1 MTKLE
6 IFFASLSAL
15 FMITTYIFAMK
26 ARKYAKLCD
35 EVNLIEKV
43 ENCILNDK
51 ELNNRESFNI
61 EDVKQIITFSVDEKI
76 IQQALFDLYRKGKIF
91 YEQNIENY
99 KNINNCIEFTTEI
112 AKLFGK

>member
-1 MTKLE
+1 MEVVE
-6 IFFASLSAL
+6 IVFGSLSVIGAIISFL
-15 FMITTYIFAMK
+15 C
-26 ARKYAKLCD
+26 ARKSKKYSKTCD
-35 EVNLIEKV
+35 EITLIEKV
-43 ENCILNDK
+43 QEIILNDK
-51 ELNNRESFNI
+51 EISERDTLSI
-61 EDVKQIITFSVDEKI
+61 DDVKQIITFSVDEKI